1 MRIIS
6 GTYGGRR
13 LMPPK
18 NITARPTTDFA
29 KESLFNLLTN
39 RMDFDGVDM
48 LDLFAGTGG
57 IGLEF
62 VSRGAR
68 EVTAVEM
75 AHTQQNFIIS
85 TCKQLGITNLRV
97 VRGDVFKY
105 IAACHLQF
113 DFIFADPPYAL
124 PALPTS
130 PDLIFN
136 ANPVQMDNTTLHKGS
151 TAPSKT
157 DTQTIHTQPT
167 SVITPTLSLL
177 KPDGL
182 FVLEHGKDYDFTSHP
197 HFADHRTYGSV
208 NFSFFA

>member
-6 GTYGGRR
+6 GTFRGRR
-13 LMPPK
+13 LTPPK

-29 KESLFNLLTN
+29 KESLFNLLN
-39 RMDFDGVDM
+39 NQIDFEGCDM

-85 TCKQLGITNLRV
+85 TCKQLGIHNLQV
-97 VRGDVFKY
+97 MRGDVFKY
-105 IAACHLQF
+105 INTCALQF

-124 PALPTS
+124 ETLSTL
-130 PDLIFN
+130 PDLIFE
-136 ANPVQMDNTTLHKGS
+136 KG
-151 TAPSKT
+151 
-157 DTQTIHTQPT
+157 I
-167 SVITPTLSLL
+167 L

-182 FVLEHGKDYDFTSHP
+182 FVLEHGKDYDFAQHP
-197 HFADHRTYGSV
+197 HFQSHRSYGSV
-208 NFSFFA
+208 NFTFFR